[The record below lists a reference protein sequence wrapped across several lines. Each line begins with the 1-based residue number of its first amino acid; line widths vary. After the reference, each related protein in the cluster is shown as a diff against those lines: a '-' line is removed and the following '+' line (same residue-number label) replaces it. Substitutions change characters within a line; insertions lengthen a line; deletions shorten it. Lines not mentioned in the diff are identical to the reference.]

1 LDSNFHR
8 FIEPPVLICHF
19 FKVGTGGWIHFSD
32 ETKESGTMD
41 ESTLTTQARPAADI
55 HNKGSSNGMAWL
67 MLLVMFIG
75 FAGAAYYI
83 DYRLTSL
90 ESKVLTQ
97 AGDVSKQTED
107 TLQAIQNA
115 RKDILGNRAESA
127 EFAQKFSTTLTD
139 MSALVTES
147 VQAFTQQTSKLTQA
161 IESQDQNQRDFLQV
175 LASNLTQEAAAT
187 REAVREAHGQSQAV
201 ERHVAALARQVE
213 QNSQEMQD
221 GLRQLGQEF
230 ASGFTSMSEWS
241 QQMNTVLSSRLDEQ
255 ARILNQHLSA
265 LREDSQRSLNRIE
278 SHLAV
283 INTETQTGRSNLE
296 TIASE
301 GLAQLEGKLAG
312 YAEDLRNETHG
323 VETTL
328 ANQVDTLV
336 DTLRAGLLEQKGAIS
351 DLHSLIGDQT
361 QALAEELQLGFA
373 GGKESVEI
381 LRDDIQEM
389 EYALH
394 GRTEDLWLEVAALKQ
409 AQDQT
414 AERTAVAVTTGLQS
428 LSQAIAGLES
438 AVEDTRSLTASSREL
453 IEQWTSRE
461 SRRDQDFAAALEIL
475 TQTRLAMESTNVQLG
490 NLGQRVDTIHGDLVT
505 QLETVRQAL
514 AAQIPAEGTDRE
526 EYRHAIQGLQ
536 TLTAEIR
543 TLHDALKSGIEAVRR
558 QAATWMETPES
569 EDARAAF
576 QTILDDLVKS
586 LESTQGQVEAIQ
598 KEISSLAT
606 QFVPAAGAEP
616 IGMVPASGV
625 AESSP

>member
-1 LDSNFHR
+1 MRVLWRVMLPLCFVMALVYVWQGMPQTLASDVVATTLEGAQQQIILGPVASFETIKHIGTNGGGFFSMNAAHPFENPTPLSN
-8 FIEPPVLICHF
+8 VLHILSMLL
-19 FKVGTGGWIHFSD
+19 IPSA
-32 ETKESGTMD
+32 
-41 ESTLTTQARPAADI
+41 LTVTF
-55 HNKGSSNGMAWL
+55 GL
-67 MLLVMFIG
+67 MLARRKQGWVFFGAFLVMFIG

-278 SHLAV
+278 SYLAV
-283 INTETQTGRSNLE
+283 INTETQTGRSMLE

-381 LRDDIQEM
+381 LRDDMQEM

-505 QLETVRQAL
+505 QLETVRQA
-514 AAQIPAEGTDRE
+514 
-526 EYRHAIQGLQ
+526 
-536 TLTAEIR
+536 
-543 TLHDALKSGIEAVRR
+543 
-558 QAATWMETPES
+558 
-569 EDARAAF
+569 
-576 QTILDDLVKS
+576 
-586 LESTQGQVEAIQ
+586 
-598 KEISSLAT
+598 
-606 QFVPAAGAEP
+606 
-616 IGMVPASGV
+616 
-625 AESSP
+625 